1 MQKAKRS
8 NKLIAFL
15 LVLLLSCAAVG
26 CAGVST
32 VERKIP
38 AGYLQKEEHFD
49 PDGFQ
54 DYTDYCKYWYP
65 DATPFEQD
73 ERWHEV
79 SEEEIEEIRGY
90 FENFRSWMETQ
101 GRLDEYDFDPACIG
115 TGDYVRFDK
124 RSMANYTVFFFDT
137 ESGILYYIHSN
148 I

>member
-79 SEEEIEEIRGY
+79 SEAELEEIRGY
-90 FENFRSWMETQ
+90 FEDFQKWMETQ
-101 GRLDEYDFDPACIG
+101 GRLDKYDFDPACIG
-115 TGDYVRFDK
+115 MGDYVRFDK